1 MRSPHDCTGSCSVV
15 AETTVADLKRLL
27 RAEVGSLFGHND
39 RPWKRPIVEML
50 RDFRDSGLR
59 VVVFGGTLRSL
70 LYSRLYRHR
79 PGRPR
84 DVDLV
89 VHGGPLQN
97 VERRF
102 GKYLFRRTRY
112 GGLQL
117 RRDGWRF
124 DVWTVGDTWAFRG
137 ENRHRASFQNLP
149 STTPFNLEAIAVEA
163 WPIAGHPREVFS
175 GNDQFFEGLLSRTV
189 ELNSAEDPCPAL
201 TLARGL
207 VLATEHS
214 FRLGPRLAEYV
225 ATIGASVTRSEF
237 EEQQVNH
244 YGHVKLQA
252 STLRRLIASV
262 SKQYEHGANPQPLQ
276 LGQLTL
282 WPPRLWQDARRRV
295 QLSQER
301 NAWPAPSRSNATAT
315 WPCSE

>member
-1 MRSPHDCTGSCSVV
+1 MAP
-15 AETTVADLKRLL
+15 EKTVADLKRLL
-27 RAEVGSLFGHND
+27 RAEVGRLFRQDD

-89 VHGGPLQN
+89 VHDSPLRN

-124 DVWTVGDTWAFRG
+124 DVWTVADTWAFRG

-163 WPIAGHPREVFS
+163 WPIAGQAREVFS
-175 GNDQFFEGLLSRTV
+175 GNDQFFEGILSRTV
-189 ELNSAEDPCPAL
+189 ELNAAEDPCPAL

-225 ATIGASVTRSEF
+225 ATTGASVTRSEF
-237 EEQQVNH
+237 EEQQINH

-252 STLRRLIASV
+252 STLERLIASV
-262 SKQYEHGANPQPLQ
+262 SKQCEHGANPQPPQ

-282 WPPRLWQDARRRV
+282 WPHWLQQDARRRV
-295 QLSQER
+295 
-301 NAWPAPSRSNATAT
+301 
-315 WPCSE
+315 